1 MMIRC
6 TATNWLEVSER
17 VSECTAAT
25 LLFFTLHSL
34 LTRHSLVALIFIAML
49 KFLVWLTAVSS
60 AVSNAVSGGVIGGV
74 SERVSGAVGVIPY
87 SNRHLHVMSYNSDV
101 KQDHTRQAKAFH
113 QSLKHLSER
122 VSDGV
127 RGTVKVDMIG
137 KGIPWAPHLF
147 FNK

>member
-1 MMIRC
+1 M
-6 TATNWLEVSER
+6 SEG
-17 VSECTAAT
+17 TAAT

-34 LTRHSLVALIFIAML
+34 LTRHSLLVALIFIAML
-49 KFLVWLTAVSS
+49 KYLVWLTAVIS
-60 AVSNAVSGGVIGGV
+60 VVSGGVIGGVGGGVSGAV

-113 QSLKHLSER
+113 QSLKHLSGVSER